1 MVIEQTEAMC
11 VIDVNSGHRSKSSQ
25 DQEENALMVNME
37 AAEEIVR
44 QLRLRDIGGIIVIDF
59 IDLNVISNRKILYD
73 RMKELMSKDKA
84 RHTILPLS
92 KFCLMQITRQ
102 RVRPVIHFDL
112 SEICPACQ
120 GTGKIKSSIIIV
132 DEIEND
138 LKYLVQEQ
146 NERNLTLIVH
156 PFVYAFLSKG
166 FLFSKHKKWERQ
178 YKTKIKLLED
188 INFSL
193 LEYQFLNENK
203 DLIKL

>member
-1 MVIEQTEAMC
+1 
-11 VIDVNSGHRSKSSQ
+11 
-25 DQEENALMVNME
+25 ME

-138 LKYLVQEQ
+138 LKYLVKEQ